1 MSAQSFEGT
10 GPASDED
17 PGVPVSG
24 MSIERILIVE
34 DNWLV
39 AIEMEAALSD
49 AGYQVIGIAMSADQ
63 AVQLCETERPDAV
76 LMDVRLQGQRD
87 GVDAAIE
94 VRARFGIRSGV
105 RDGPWR
111 AGNAGARRG
120 CRAARMDREADL
132 QRGADPAY
140 PGHRPGVKRCADA
153 ARCLLAAKDE
163 AAKDAIQR
171 FEHVGTRTFQGA
183 FSGPVPRG

>member
-49 AGYQVIGIAMSADQ
+49 AGYKVIGIAMSADQ

-94 VRARFGIRSGV
+94 VRARFGIRSVFVTAHGESET
-105 RDGPWR
+105 R
-111 AGNAGARRG
+111 A
-120 CRAARMDREADL
+120 RA
-132 QRGADPAY
+132 
-140 PGHRPGVKRCADA
+140 
-153 ARCLLAAKDE
+153 E
-163 AAKDAIQR
+163 AAEPLGWIVKPISSAELIRHIQDI
-171 FEHVGTRTFQGA
+171 A
-183 FSGPVPRG
+183 LA